1 MERWKGW
8 IWFYFK
14 ISFFLPTK
22 AILVKVASCHKDKA
36 EGSKHHNLGIHF
48 FALGLFG
55 ATSACTSF
63 ITSHNQATTN
73 TQFSILLKILY
84 CNEIMQCNVE
94 DLFSLPL
101 SVSLT
106 MLMAEKRRG
115 LVSLYKDMEDCE
127 GYEDIHV
134 MWEIIHSSC
143 PPNSNDNRS
152 SKRPGHWRFC
162 FRPT

>member
-14 ISFFLPTK
+14 ISFFMPTK
-22 AILVKVASCHKDKA
+22 AILVKCRR
-36 EGSKHHNLGIHF
+36 L
-48 FALGLFG
+48 
-55 ATSACTSF
+55 
-63 ITSHNQATTN
+63 
-73 TQFSILLKILY
+73 IL
-84 CNEIMQCNVE
+84 
-94 DLFSLPL
+94 SP
-101 SVSLT
+101 SVCLSLT
-106 MLMAEKRRG
+106 MLMAEKRHG

-127 GYEDIHV
+127 GYEDIQV

-143 PPNSNDNRS
+143 PPNGNDNRS